1 MDDIQRLKQLEL
13 SVRLRLKRICV
24 DIAKERK
31 RRAIDKDKLNSLKER
46 RRQTDILLNQVVN
59 LIKSPHSTITQEQ
72 FKYVRD
78 SYSSLT

>member
-13 SVRLRLKRICV
+13 SVRLRLKRICA

-31 RRAIDKDKLNSLKER
+31 KRVIDKDKLNSLIEC

-59 LIKSPHSTITQEQ
+59 LIKSPYSAITQEQ
-72 FKYVRD
+72 LKYVRD

>member
-31 RRAIDKDKLNSLKER
+31 RRAIDKDKLNSLKEC

-59 LIKSPHSTITQEQ
+59 LIKSPYSTITQEQ
-72 FKYVRD
+72 LKYVRD

>member
-59 LIKSPHSTITQEQ
+59 LIKSPYSTITQEQ

>member
-31 RRAIDKDKLNSLKER
+31 KRVIDKDKLNSLKEC

-59 LIKSPHSTITQEQ
+59 LIKSPYSTITQEQ
-72 FKYVRD
+72 LKYVRD

>member
-31 RRAIDKDKLNSLKER
+31 RRVIDKDKLNSLKEC

-59 LIKSPHSTITQEQ
+59 LIKSPYSTITQEQ
-72 FKYVRD
+72 LKYVRD

>member
-59 LIKSPHSTITQEQ
+59 LIKSPYSTITQEQ
-72 FKYVRD
+72 LKYVRD